1 MEASSSSGMLRRD
14 PRRGVLETTT
24 LLQPSFP
31 SHHEQRRPGIY
42 DLSCRAL
49 PDFPHGGQAVGALL
63 SGEGLVAWTCL
74 EFCKHGL
81 EIHRLV
87 ALDYLAPHT
96 RKSRATEQRFEVRAG
111 W

>member
-14 PRRGVLETTT
+14 PRRRVLETTT
-24 LLQPSFP
+24 PLQLSFS

-42 DLSCRAL
+42 DLSYRAL

-63 SGEGLVAWTCL
+63 SGESLVTGTCL

-81 EIHRLV
+81 EIYGLV
-87 ALDYLAPHT
+87 ASGVMVRMIT
-96 RKSRATEQRFEVRAG
+96 RPPGCKMRLTSVSV
-111 W
+111 